1 MLLPDLDLE
10 LLGRCLQMSEEKE
23 ALKVFRDAVRVG

>member
-1 MLLPDLDLE
+1 MMLPDLDRE

-23 ALKVFRDAVRVG
+23 ALKVFRDAV